1 MNRRFFLKSG
11 FASLGICASTQ
22 GMANGLGL
30 LTSLANTNT
39 NTNMND
45 YKTLVCVNLQ
55 GGADTTSLFVPSQ
68 TTDFNRYKKIRQ
80 NLTYDQNIL
89 RAIKPINI
97 NIGDYSMPNFMNG
110 MLDLFDNNKL
120 SIVSNVGPL
129 REPTTLRMIKQ
140 TKTVLPPFMGS
151 HNDQENLWQAGV
163 MNTNET
169 SGWGGRII
177 EALNAQSSLIPSNI
191 SLVGS
196 RKLLRGKHISP
207 FTVDPE
213 AVRNLSKFINPLSS
227 QDEPI
232 RSIFNRLLAVGG
244 NSLDQTYK
252 STIDSALE
260 NNKLLKSTLDE
271 ANDADIVYPFQN
283 PNPMVEQELNIFTKQ
298 LKRAAQLIE
307 SAPSLGQ
314 HRQIIFL
321 QMNAFDTHD
330 NQSVMFPALMQA
342 VAESLKAFQSDL
354 ESRGVDDRVVTF
366 STSEFGRTMT
376 INSNGTDH
384 GWGGHQFVMGT
395 PVNGGQLIGSL
406 PEFEIDSSD
415 VYENAIIP
423 QYSVEQYAG
432 NLAKWFGINS
442 SQILDIFPN
451 YNRFDDL
458 DFGLF
463 S

>member
-1 MNRRFFLKSG
+1 MNRRFFLKSS
-11 FASLGICASTQ
+11 FASLGICTSTQ
-22 GMANGLGL
+22 SMANGLGL
-30 LTSLANTNT
+30 LTNLANTST
-39 NTNMND
+39 IIND

-68 TTDFNRYKKIRQ
+68 VNDYNRYQKIRQ
-80 NLTYDQNIL
+80 NLTYEQSIL
-89 RAIKPINI
+89 RTITPNNI

-110 MLDLFDNNKL
+110 ILDLFDNNKL

-129 REPTTLRMIKQ
+129 REPTTLGMIKRN
-140 TKTVLPPFMGS
+140 KTVLPPFMGS
-151 HNDQENLWQAGV
+151 HNDQENLWQAGI
-163 MNTNET
+163 MDTNET
-169 SGWGGRII
+169 SGWGGRMI
-177 EALNAQSSLIPSNI
+177 EALNAQSSIIPSNI
-191 SLVGS
+191 SLIGS
-196 RKLLRGKHISP
+196 RKLLRGRNISP

-213 AVRNLSKFINPLSS
+213 AVKNLSKYINPLNS
-227 QDEPI
+227 QDQPL
-232 RSIFNRLLAVGG
+232 RSIFNRLLAVSG

-252 STIDSALE
+252 FRVNSALE
-260 NNKLLKSTLDE
+260 NNKFLKSTLDGVNE
-271 ANDADIVYPFQN
+271 TNIVYPFQN

-314 HRQIIFL
+314 HRQILFV

-406 PEFEIDSSD
+406 PEFEIGSSD

-423 QYSVEQYAG
+423 QYSVEQYAA
-432 NLAKWFGINS
+432 NLAKWFGIS
-442 SQILDIFPN
+442 GSQISDIFPN
-451 YNRFDDL
+451 YNLFDDV

>member
-1 MNRRFFLKSG
+1 MNRRFFLKSS

-22 GMANGLGL
+22 SMANGLGL
-30 LTSLANTNT
+30 LTNIANTST
-39 NTNMND
+39 NIND

-68 TTDFNRYKKIRQ
+68 VNDYNRYQKIRQ
-80 NLTYDQNIL
+80 NLTYEQSIL
-89 RAIKPINI
+89 RTITPNNI

-110 MLDLFDNNKL
+110 ILDLFDNNKL

-129 REPTTLRMIKQ
+129 REPTTLGMINR
-140 TKTVLPPFMGS
+140 TKNVLPPFMGS
-151 HNDQENLWQAGV
+151 HNDQENLWQAGI
-163 MNTNET
+163 MDTNET
-169 SGWGGRII
+169 SGWGGRMI
-177 EALNAQSSLIPSNI
+177 EALNAQSSIIPSNI
-191 SLVGS
+191 SLIGS
-196 RKLLRGKHISP
+196 RKLLRGKNISP

-213 AVRNLSKFINPLSS
+213 AIENLSKYINPGNS
-227 QDEPI
+227 QDEPL
-232 RSIFNRLLAVGG
+232 RSIFNRLLAVSG

-252 STIDSALE
+252 FKVNSALE
-260 NNKLLKSTLDE
+260 NNKFLKNTLDE
-271 ANDADIVYPFQN
+271 VNETNIVYPFQN
-283 PNPMVEQELNIFTKQ
+283 PNPMAEQELNIFTKQ

-314 HRQIIFL
+314 HRQILFV

-406 PEFEIDSSD
+406 PEFEIGSSD

-423 QYSVEQYAG
+423 QYSVEQYAS
-432 NLAKWFGINS
+432 NLAKWFGIS
-442 SQILDIFPN
+442 GSQISDIFPN
-451 YNRFDDL
+451 YNRFDDI